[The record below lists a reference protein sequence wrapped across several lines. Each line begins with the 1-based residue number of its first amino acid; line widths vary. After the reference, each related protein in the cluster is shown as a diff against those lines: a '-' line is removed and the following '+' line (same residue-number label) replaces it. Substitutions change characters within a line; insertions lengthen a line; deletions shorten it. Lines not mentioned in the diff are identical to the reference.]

1 MRVDQADLHWA
12 RPGNYYDGHT
22 MSDGVRC
29 VVTLLGDTQICS
41 VLTAQ
46 YVLFVV
52 PVLNH
57 SSQLYLNFLVFAEL
71 SLCQKNDDLVN
82 DIYDKKN
89 KQDVSLM
96 KLKQL
101 GYKPTTLQMDR
112 LHLYLYSYIK

>member
-1 MRVDQADLHWA
+1 MTDV
-12 RPGNYYDGHT
+12 
-22 MSDGVRC
+22 VRC

-41 VLTAQ
+41 VLSAQ

-101 GYKPTTLQMDR
+101 GYKPRKFKILGSDNYHAQ
-112 LHLYLYSYIK
+112 LHLQTNFNYKSRG